1 MRNKRLLKEYNE
13 VQVVKLEG
21 SPKLQGAF
29 TFGCF
34 KSSDVMTNKDGKEAV
49 YRKATKPENA
59 ILFKN
64 FIKDSRVFLLIVES
78 QTVSETILK
87 MIEAFPSADYMFGM
101 PDTFFIGENP
111 YKTLLNDEYNDLNL
125 ALWKIEKD
133 QIGTLGQIKL
143 DSKNNIIDIKDKDN
157 KCKYELFWGAMKFNL
172 NFINFINK
180 NDSHPG
186 LAIKPAITNNIKYK
200 ASIING
206 KYFDCGTMD
215 QYKKMIVYDTDGVIK

>member
-1 MRNKRLLKEYNE
+1 MIGLLPAAGDALRMNGIPKFMLPLPDYKQTLISWHIEKQLE
-13 VQVVKLEG
+13 VCTKVII
-21 SPKLQGAF
+21 
-29 TFGCF
+29 
-34 KSSDVMTNKDGKEAV
+34 
-49 YRKATKPENA
+49 ATKPENA

-87 MIEAFPSADYMFGM
+87 MIEAFPSVDYIFGM
-101 PDTFFIGENP
+101 PDTFFVGENP
-111 YKTLLNDEYNDLNL
+111 YKILLNDEYSDLNL

-143 DSKNNIIDIKDKDN
+143 DNKNNIIDIKDKDS
-157 KCKYELFWGAMKFNL
+157 KCKYELFWGAMRFNL

-200 ASIING
+200 TSIING

-215 QYKKMIVYDTDGVIK
+215 QYKKMIMYDVESL

>member
-1 MRNKRLLKEYNE
+1 MIGLLPAAGDALRMNGIPKFMLPLPDYKQTLISWHIEKQLE
-13 VQVVKLEG
+13 VCTKVII
-21 SPKLQGAF
+21 
-29 TFGCF
+29 
-34 KSSDVMTNKDGKEAV
+34 
-49 YRKATKPENA
+49 ATKPENA

>member
-1 MRNKRLLKEYNE
+1 MIGLLPAAGDALRMNGIPKFMLPLPDYKQTLISWHIEKQLE
-13 VQVVKLEG
+13 VCTKVII
-21 SPKLQGAF
+21 
-29 TFGCF
+29 
-34 KSSDVMTNKDGKEAV
+34 
-49 YRKATKPENA
+49 ATKPENA

-87 MIEAFPSADYMFGM
+87 MIEAFPSEDYMFGM